1 MNYAHNLV
9 DVEASGIK
17 LRINDLHQ
25 CLLGDRA
32 RCGGINANGGD
43 NG

>member
-1 MNYAHNLV
+1 MSYAQNLV
-9 DVEASGIK
+9 DVEASGINFG
-17 LRINDLHQ
+17 INDLQQ

-32 RCGGINANGGD
+32 RGGEINANGGD